1 MDLDGTIAMY
11 DGWKGEKHVG
21 APIMPMVERVKA
33 WRAAGIPVRI
43 FTARVSTRDAD
54 ELKTVTAA
62 IEQWCVEHLGE
73 VLPVTC
79 SKDYQMIALWDDRA
93 TQVVANTGVAVE
105 DIVATLRARLAE
117 AERVTEWTDAQ
128 VDAVCESLFGEKGY
142 HRDRV
147 RAALTAARGG
157 G

>member
-1 MDLDGTIAMY
+1 MSTCDPNRGCPPSVPNVHCAYPKCAHGEAKNPTPVSATEPEFPATFLFAPSSSEPKMLPAVAWLREEADTWSAF
-11 DGWKGEKHVG
+11 KGDE
-21 APIMPMVERVKA
+21 PDEPN
-33 WRAAGIPVRI
+33 
-43 FTARVSTRDAD
+43 TARTLNGIAD
-54 ELKTVTAA
+54 YIT
-62 IEQWCVEHLGE
+62 
-73 VLPVTC
+73 
-79 SKDYQMIALWDDRA
+79 
-93 TQVVANTGVAVE
+93 
-105 DIVATLRARLAE
+105 TLRARLAE